1 MGMSGLDQAPRLLQL
16 STDHRPSRSSSHLP
30 CPCCCSGV
38 SGGERKR
45 VTLAEMLVGGRG
57 ALFLDEISTGL
68 DSATLYNIVNTL
80 GRLTRWERWSPG
92 P

>member
-1 MGMSGLDQAPRLLQL
+1 M
-16 STDHRPSRSSSHLP
+16 
-30 CPCCCSGV
+30 

-80 GRLTRWERWSPG
+80 GRLTRWVRWSQGRFDRFCLG
-92 P
+92 PSMFLPNCS